1 MEQVTLSRK
10 QLYDLVWSESL
21 LSLSK
26 KYSISDVGLRKICNR
41 MNIPVPKK
49 GFWQKVK
56 SGKSVST
63 MKLPQDFRVKNEV
76 ILKIRTMRYEND
88 NLAFKAFKD
97 KVQEIENDPT
107 LPLKVAERLTNPSD
121 LIVKVRDKLLYRD
134 KYHSFYKHGSN
145 ITQQGY
151 LSIEVSQANITRA
164 LRIFDAIIKLFR
176 ARGHKIV
183 VEHFDTLI
191 IIGEEEFK
199 VSLKEKQSFTKNEK
213 TGNRESSFSGKL
225 VFRHMNYS
233 PKGWSDDKQPVEDQ
247 LSKILAYFE
256 IEAEKSRIQRIKWE
270 EESRKR
276 DERERILREE
286 RERQE
291 RDLARFNDLIKQ
303 ANKWHQATIISD
315 YINAIESNA
324 VQKHIMTDELV
335 QWLEWARRKVAD
347 FNPLNGSDK

>member
-1 MEQVTLSRK
+1 MEQVAFSRK
-10 QLYDLVWSESL
+10 QLYNLVWSESL

-26 KYSISDVGLRKICNR
+26 KYNISDVGLRKICHR
-41 MNIPVPKK
+41 MNIPVPKI
-49 GFWQKVK
+49 GYWQKVK

-76 ILKIRTMRYEND
+76 IFKIRTMSNEND
-88 NLAFKAFKD
+88 NLSFKAFKE

-121 LIVKVRDKLLYRD
+121 LIVTVRDKLLYRD
-134 KYHSFYKHGSN
+134 KYHSFYKHGSSS
-145 ITQQGY
+145 TQQGY

-164 LRIFDAIIKLFR
+164 LRIFDAIIKLVR

-225 VFRHMNYS
+225 IFRHMNYS
-233 PKGWSDDKQPVEDQ
+233 PKSWSEDKQPLEDH

-276 DERERILREE
+276 EERERILREE

-303 ANKWHQATIISD
+303 ANKWHQANIISD

-324 VQKHIMTDELV
+324 VQNHIMTDELS
-335 QWLEWARRKVAD
+335 QWLEWARRKVAE
-347 FNPLNGSDK
+347 FNPLNGSNK